1 MTAGAGDVGLDGFLD
16 GAVGVMEH
24 QNGVAGA
31 ELAAGEAPG
40 DLLEDDGGGGCG
52 VVDDGDLVDVV
63 GVNQVLDDRSRMENP
78 LLQLVEVEGV
88 GLGEEPRLPL
98 PLRRRD
104 GARAAAEAAVVDPSD
119 ARVVVREFGSDFRFG
134 DGGGGGARNPRLLR
148 RVGFGGVA
156 VELVTVVVMVVVF
169 HVVAV
174 AVVGENIYI
183 YLLFIIYIYILYFVR
198 ILGFQMD
205 GEDRD
210 GDDEEEEVRE
220 RKRGERE
227 RVCVCLICVC
237 V

>member
-1 MTAGAGDVGLDGFLD
+1 
-16 GAVGVMEH
+16 MEH

-40 DLLEDDGGGGCG
+40 DLLEDDGGGGGG

-98 PLRRRD
+98 HLRRRD
-104 GARAAAEAAVVDPSD
+104 GARAAAEAAVVNPSD
-119 ARVVVREFGSDFRFG
+119 ARVVVREFGSDFEFG
-134 DGGGGGARNPRLLR
+134 DGGEGGGERKPRLLR

-156 VELVTVVVMVVVF
+156 VELVTVMVMVVVF

-183 YLLFIIYIYILYFVR
+183 YINIYYLLFIYILLFCKDSRVS
-198 ILGFQMD
+198 D
-205 GEDRD
+205 GWR
-210 GDDEEEEVRE
+210 R
-220 RKRGERE
+220 
-227 RVCVCLICVC
+227 
-237 V
+237 